1 MEETFKS
8 RQHLISKHSWTTI
21 ENIQLLHECKKNRD
35 EHLLQVITE
44 AQTESDTIDPII
56 LPVNQ
61 DFDGEYDPD
70 DSNDL
75 LELLGNLDECTIA
88 PSNAS
93 RKSTENK
100 YIEET
105 IEAVESVGRFTNVN
119 GKYYFNV

>member
-1 MEETFKS
+1 MS
-8 RQHLISKHSWTTI
+8 II
-21 ENIQLLHECKKNRD
+21 ENIQLLYECKKGRD
-35 EHLLQVITE
+35 NHLLQVIAE
-44 AQTESDTIDPII
+44 AQTESDTIDLAI

-75 LELLGNLDECTIA
+75 LELLGNLDDCTTA
-88 PSNAS
+88 LANAS

-100 YIEET
+100 YIEDT

-119 GKYYFNV
+119 GKYYFNVSSKLKNNDY